1 MERKIYMTC
10 GIPGSGKSTYIQK
23 QIELNGGYWCSR
35 DAVRFSMLKDSDEYF
50 AKENEVFE
58 TWIKKINESI
68 EKGDKDVYIDAT
80 HLNVAARKKVLFRLP
95 RQTEI
100 TYLYFDVPLEVCL
113 ERNSHREGRAYVP
126 ETAIINMYERLTKPS
141 KNVIVINEKGEIVN
155 E

>member
-35 DAVRFSMLKDSDEYF
+35 DTVRFSMLKDSDEYF

-58 TWIKKINESI
+58 AQIKKINESI

-80 HLNVAARKKVLFRLP
+80 HLNDKARNKVLFRLP
-95 RQTEI
+95 RQVEV

-126 ETAIINMYERLTKPS
+126 ETVIINMHSRLTKPS
-141 KNVIVINEKGEIVN
+141 ENVITINEKGEIVN